1 MAGIT
6 TTPIDISKY
15 KCVPLDLL
23 KNINDKGQVQ
33 FQAAGSSVPL
43 KNFKEEANQQQ
54 AASAPKK
61 DAVSMKTMEDF
72 FVSIVVIALLI
83 VFGVMFFNLFL
94 NFRKYGFAAFSL
106 PEALRGLPV
115 IAICSALFFAIGF
128 LLGIVARGG

>member
-23 KNINDKGQVQ
+23 KNVNDKNQVQ

-43 KNFKEEANQQQ
+43 TNFKKEAETQQ

-83 VFGVMFFNLFL
+83 ILGVMAFNLVL

>member
-1 MAGIT
+1 MAGIST
-6 TTPIDISKY
+6 DPIDISKY

-23 KNINDKGQVQ
+23 KNVNDNGQVQ

-43 KNFKEEANQQQ
+43 TDFKKEAETQQ

-61 DAVSMKTMEDF
+61 DAVSMKTMEDVF
-72 FVSIVVIALLI
+72 ISIVVISLLI
-83 VFGVMFFNLFL
+83 ILGVMAFNLVL

-106 PEALRGLPV
+106 PEAVRGLPV
-115 IAICSALFFAIGF
+115 LAICSGLFFAIGF